1 MKRFTN
7 EPASSKKHLPVLL
20 EISDSP
26 VYFIGPATR
35 ENPMSQMRTKLMGKV
50 IFQDRKIK
58 WNRVNLQFIGKAG
71 IDIDAPRSAFPRE
84 NYLSDLDE
92 PANAYATTKIHT
104 TMSICEVEKELI
116 FSGEESIEFGLHLPS
131 HLPASC
137 RTKNA
142 FVEYTLVA
150 NFTAGTFFKKYRTHQ
165 VVTVHRHYLP
175 SPSAM
180 IPTMD
185 FSGVKEWF
193 EWSAELPKATAI
205 ESGEVVI
212 AFRCSVEKERVEVD
226 RIELAIEEIET
237 YRFCTKQGVHSL
249 PPIVTRFPPAT
260 YHLPSFSSSSETHFI
275 RAPMPLSKNPKVRSI
290 HTHQFDPFL
299 EISHRCRL
307 TVHFNKVPTLNIEP
321 VVLEFPIIIT
331 DYPSVVSDSTLSLA
345 SSTHAVNTTETLN
358 HPNTITNG
366 GGDDAGPVDLDLPEY
381 TPRYEEASSS
391 KAPPPPIV
399 TN

>member
-1 MKRFTN
+1 MKRFNN
-7 EPASSKKHLPVLL
+7 EPASSKKYLPVRL
-20 EISDSP
+20 ELSGAPI
-26 VYFIGPATR
+26 YFIGPATR
-35 ENPMSQMRTKLMGKV
+35 ENPMSQVRTKLMGKV
-50 IFQDRKIK
+50 VFQDRKIK
-58 WNRVNLQFIGKAG
+58 WHRVNLQFLGKAG

-84 NYLSDLDE
+84 NYMSDLDD
-92 PANAYATTKIHT
+92 PANANATTKIQT
-104 TMSICEVEKELI
+104 TVPICEVEKELI

-137 RTKNA
+137 KTKNA

-150 NFTAGTFFKKYRTHQ
+150 NLSAGTFFKKYRTQ
-165 VVTVHRHYLP
+165 QIVIVHRHYLP

-185 FSGVKEWF
+185 FSGIKEWF

-205 ESGEVVI
+205 ESGEVVV

-226 RIELAIEEIET
+226 SIELAIEEIET

-249 PPIVTRFPPAT
+249 PPIITRFPPAT

-275 RAPMPLSKNPKVRSI
+275 RTPMPLSKNPQIRSI

-299 EISHRCRL
+299 EISHRCKL
-307 TVHFNKVPTLNIEP
+307 TVHFNKVPTLTIEP

-331 DYPSVVSDSTLSLA
+331 DYPSDVSDTVLSLA
-345 SSTHAVNTTETLN
+345 SSTPSVISTEIFDHPHA
-358 HPNTITNG
+358 ITS
-366 GGDDAGPVDLDLPEY
+366 GGDDAVPVDLDLPEY

-391 KAPPPPIV
+391 SPPATIV
-399 TN
+399 TD

>member
-84 NYLSDLDE
+84 NYLSDLDDS
-92 PANAYATTKIHT
+92 ANANATTKIQT
-104 TMSICEVEKELI
+104 TVSICEVEKELI

-237 YRFCTKQGVHSL
+237 YRLVC
-249 PPIVTRFPPAT
+249 
-260 YHLPSFSSSSETHFI
+260 
-275 RAPMPLSKNPKVRSI
+275 
-290 HTHQFDPFL
+290 
-299 EISHRCRL
+299 
-307 TVHFNKVPTLNIEP
+307 
-321 VVLEFPIIIT
+321 EF
-331 DYPSVVSDSTLSLA
+331 VS
-345 SSTHAVNTTETLN
+345 
-358 HPNTITNG
+358 
-366 GGDDAGPVDLDLPEY
+366 
-381 TPRYEEASSS
+381 
-391 KAPPPPIV
+391 
-399 TN
+399 